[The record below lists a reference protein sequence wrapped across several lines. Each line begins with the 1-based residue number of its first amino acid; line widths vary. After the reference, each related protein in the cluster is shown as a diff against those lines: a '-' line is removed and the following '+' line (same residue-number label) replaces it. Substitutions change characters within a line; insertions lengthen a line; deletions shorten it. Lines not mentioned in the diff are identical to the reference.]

1 MRSLRPLQSKRRS
14 PKPPAHHV
22 RSLRPLQSKRR
33 SPKPPP
39 HHVQGCQTATQ
50 VFCLSSFKPAPSKAS
65 MHIPGREH
73 QSVLPDM
80 RNGGPAV
87 GVWSVA
93 TTVSVSASVDGEC
106 EPLWPS
112 GTLPSPRRSPMP
124 DEAAGGRTG
133 AAAAKKGGKDPLYD
147 CQRGWKS
154 PSLGLPTR
162 VEKSLSRAAEEG
174 GKVPLCDCQRGWKSP
189 PLGLPKRVETPSL
202 SLPNRVPL

>member
-1 MRSLRPLQSKRRS
+1 MRSSRPLQSKSRSPQPPAYHVRSSRSWRPLQSKRRSPKPPAHHVRSLRPLQSKRRS

-124 DEAAGGRTG
+124 DMTTGDRAKGEAGE
-133 AAAAKKGGKDPLYD
+133 LL
-147 CQRGWKS
+147 QRQW
-154 PSLGLPTR
+154 T
-162 VEKSLSRAAEEG
+162 
-174 GKVPLCDCQRGWKSP
+174 
-189 PLGLPKRVETPSL
+189 
-202 SLPNRVPL
+202 